1 MDYKLNPDAKE
12 FVPVHSPTLETFPTS
27 TTPLSPNAPNFEPT
41 TADVV
46 ANAVL
51 SGDLFGS
58 VSFESEPQKFDFN
71 GDLNP
76 FGLNSAPIEPEQLA
90 SPSFGMAETPSYAI
104 LENIGVQETPL
115 ATPQIPDALPWS
127 ANALE
132 QLQDPMQ
139 FIEEQFKEPSPIK
152 EDLNLMAAVLEE
164 VPQSPIKEVAV
175 PDFIPEEPLSPFK
188 EDVPMSPVLD
198 DLPVSPI
205 KFEAPTAPFQD
216 DLPVSPI
223 KFEAPTAPFQE
234 QLLAS
239 PVNEDVISPS
249 SPVVEL
255 QQEAHVFAEHF
266 SPEPQQPDL
275 IESLPSQPF
284 VVLDDIVPV
293 EKMIEEES
301 VVLLPETKVE
311 EEAPKPVE
319 PLVEAP
325 AILKNEAPEEPK
337 VKRKLYRRKSKKIKR
352 NF

>member
-76 FGLNSAPIEPEQLA
+76 FGLNSAPIEPVQLA

-104 LENIGVQETPL
+104 LENIGAQETPL

-164 VPQSPIKEVAV
+164 VPQSPIKEVAI
-175 PDFIPEEPLSPFK
+175 PDFIPEVPSSPFK
-188 EDVPMSPVLD
+188 EDVPMSPVL
-198 DLPVSPI
+198 
-205 KFEAPTAPFQD
+205 D

-239 PVNEDVISPS
+239 PVNEDVISTS
-249 SPVVEL
+249 SSVVE
-255 QQEAHVFAEHF
+255 QEANVFAEHF